1 MSVKK
6 TPPEARTKQVRKA
19 MAHYVHTA
27 RHTHSA
33 PKQTQHSTPPN
44 QNISPAQQGSALVEV
59 LVAAI
64 IFGIA
69 LFALTSFQANVYRAH
84 AVTGQQDIALELAQ
98 SQMNT
103 FRNYTALT
111 AIAGQFAYAD
121 IVNSTTPTTTTSA
134 GAVYSMTWTVTDAT
148 NPTRKSVRVTVTWN
162 DSTGAT
168 NTVNADSIIASID
181 PKLTGQV
188 SQTLP

>member
-1 MSVKK
+1 MRVKK
-6 TPPEARTKQVRKA
+6 MPSEAR
-19 MAHYVHTA
+19 
-27 RHTHSA
+27 
-33 PKQTQHSTPPN
+33 
-44 QNISPAQQGSALVEV
+44 AQQGSVLVEV

-64 IFGIA
+64 IFGVA

-84 AVTGQQDIALELAQ
+84 AITGQQDIALELAQ
-98 SQMNT
+98 SQMQT

-111 AIAGQFAYAD
+111 ATAGQFAYAD
-121 IVNSTTPTTTTSA
+121 IVNSTTPTTSTTA

-148 NPTRKSVRVTVTWN
+148 DPTRKTVRVTVTWN

-168 NTVNADSIIASID
+168 NAVNADSVVASID